1 MSRHCHGCTKRY
13 VTKGYNCH
21 MDCPDYDKDVEADA
35 EKNRLIRKIKDE
47 ENAVWEVRNRSFEKH
62 KSKKHGGKK
71 Q

>member
-1 MSRHCHGCTKRY
+1 
-13 VTKGYNCH
+13 

-62 KSKKHGGKK
+62 QSKKHGG
-71 Q
+71 